1 MSSSDNQS
9 YIIRM
14 ADGTIKQFNPF
25 SGTEVWTVPGR
36 ANRPFDDKEHKART
50 ITDLGNTCTFCVG
63 RVRET
68 PPEKARIVKNS
79 VKKSTKSTAKGV
91 AKKSSKNGNGDG
103 YKILYNGTVDTLAS
117 EWEFRRIPNLFEI
130 ISYDYWQQNYGF
142 EMDRESRSRMEA
154 YIADPAGKAH
164 LLEVIEMKLAIS
176 GETAGAKKKS
186 ERSLLRLAEPF
197 FGGGHD
203 VIVARRH
210 YVDGAKKTDQF
221 ASAGTLTPEEHSWYM
236 TLTID
241 AMRDLYERNRYAR
254 YVQVFQNWLKASGAS
269 FDHLHK
275 QLVAID
281 ERSVG
286 TRNEI
291 PLLRANPNIYNEY
304 VVNYAVGHNLVVAE
318 NDHAIA
324 LAGFGHRYPTLE
336 VWSRSRA
343 SQPWEHSPKEQR
355 AMSDLVHAMHAVTG
369 AEVPTNEEW
378 YSAPID
384 LDVPMPWR
392 ILLKWRISTL
402 AGFEGGSKIYV
413 NTISPY
419 ALRDKVT
426 EHLLELRAEGRIA
439 GDIRIASECS
449 GEVNPLLYNR
459 NL

>member
-1 MSSSDNQS
+1 MPNSDNQS

-36 ANRPFDDKEHKART
+36 AHRPFEHEGRKART
-50 ITDLGNTCTFCVG
+50 ITNLDNTCTFCAG
-63 RVRET
+63 RIRET
-68 PPEKARIVKNS
+68 PPEKARVVKDSRKNG
-79 VKKSTKSTAKGV
+79 TKGKAKNT
-91 AKKSSKNGNGDG
+91 AKKSVKGGSENS
-103 YKILYNGTVDTLAS
+103 YTILEGGGVDMLAS
-117 EWEFRRIPNLFEI
+117 EWEFRRVPNLFEI
-130 ISYDYWQQNYGF
+130 ISYEYWKQNYGF

-154 YIADPAGKAH
+154 YVADPAGKAH
-164 LLEVIEMKLAIS
+164 LLEVVEMKLAIS
-176 GETAGAKKKS
+176 EETDSINTKD
-186 ERSLLRLAEPF
+186 ERALLRYAEPF

-210 YVDGAKKTDQF
+210 YVDGAKKTDQL
-221 ASAGTLTPEEHSWYM
+221 ASAGTLTPEEHAWYM
-236 TLTID
+236 KLTVES
-241 AMRDLYERNRYAR
+241 MRDLYERNRYAR

-304 VVNYAVGHNLVVAE
+304 VVNYAVGNNLVVAE
-318 NDHAIA
+318 NDHAVAI
-324 LAGFGHRYPTLE
+324 AGFGHRYPTLE

-343 SQPWEHSPKEQR
+343 SQPWDHSEKEQR

-369 AEVPTNEEW
+369 VDVPTNEEW

-419 ALRDKVT
+419 ALCDKVT
-426 EHLLELRAEGRIA
+426 ERLLELRAEGHIA
-439 GDIRIASECS
+439 SGIRIATECS
-449 GEVNPLLYNR
+449 GGVNSLLYNR

>member
-1 MSSSDNQS
+1 MPSSDDQS

-36 ANRPFDDKEHKART
+36 AHRPFEEKEKKART
-50 ITDLGNTCTFCVG
+50 ITDLDNTCTFCAG

-68 PPEKARIVKNS
+68 PPEKSRVVKNGGENS
-79 VKKSTKSTAKGV
+79 
-91 AKKSSKNGNGDG
+91 
-103 YKILYNGTVDTLAS
+103 YKILHNSNVDTLTS

-130 ISYDYWQQNYGF
+130 ISYDYWKQNYGF
-142 EMDRESRSRMEA
+142 EMNRESRSRMEA

-164 LLEVIEMKLAIS
+164 LLEVIESKLAIS
-176 GETAGAKKKS
+176 GETERINTKD

-210 YVDGAKKTDQF
+210 YIDGAKTTSQL
-221 ASAGTLTPEEHSWYM
+221 ASTGTLTPEEHSWYM
-236 TLTID
+236 RLTID
-241 AMRDLYERNRYAR
+241 AMQDLYKSNRYVR

-281 ERSVG
+281 ERTVG
-286 TRNEI
+286 TRHEI
-291 PLLRANPNIYNEY
+291 PLLRANPNIYNECI
-304 VVNYAVGHNLVVAE
+304 VNYAVGRNLIVAE

-343 SQPWEHSPKEQR
+343 TQPWEHSTKEQR

-369 AEVPTNEEW
+369 TDVPTNEEW

-419 ALRDKVT
+419 VLRDTVT
-426 EHLLELRAEGRIA
+426 ERLLELRAEGQITS
-439 GDIRIASECS
+439 DIRIASECS
-449 GEVNPLLYNR
+449 GEVNSLKYNP